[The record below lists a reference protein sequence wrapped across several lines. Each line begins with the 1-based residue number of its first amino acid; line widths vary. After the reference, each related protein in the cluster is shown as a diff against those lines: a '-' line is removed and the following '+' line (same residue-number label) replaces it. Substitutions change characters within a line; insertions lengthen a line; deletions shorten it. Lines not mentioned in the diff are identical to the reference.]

1 MRKFLIFIV
10 VAVASCALVW
20 YFAPHVGAKLPPDV
34 RARICS
40 AVDFTRDSAT
50 ALFKRLRESEKKVS
64 PSQNDEVAQQ
74 KSARV
79 RPVALE
85 DATWGVLKRITPVEE
100 LDGKPIGNAPGGR
113 LFMIK
118 ETVSTT
124 NGLKVAGTFVSQK
137 ITRTVCIPA
146 DNICCF
152 SGTPDLL
159 PTNQLASL
167 GKYYKLTGEAE
178 TLKAKLQQKAGS
190 SPFLQDAAAA
200 LRQLRSL
207 EKTAAERKS
216 TADADTLRKLTYEVS
231 RLRVKVQ
238 ELNQKHKDWKAKHAD
253 QLPDPEKDPAHIKL
267 LRELEKC
274 AEPIKDLLP

>member
-1 MRKFLIFIV
+1 MGMKFLATY
-10 VAVASCALVW
+10 VALAAGSGALVW
-20 YFAPHVGAKLPPDV
+20 HFAPTIGEKLPPEV

-40 AVDFTRDSAT
+40 VVDSTTS
-50 ALFKRLRESEKKVS
+50 LFKGLSKSEEPVSTPQNGKV
-64 PSQNDEVAQQ
+64 VQQ

-85 DATWGVLKRITPVEE
+85 DAKWGVLKRVTPVEE
-100 LDGKPIGNAPGGR
+100 LDGKPIGNAPSGR
-113 LFMIK
+113 FFMIK

-124 NGLKVAGTFVSQK
+124 NGLKVAGTFISQK
-137 ITRTVCIPA
+137 ITRTVRIPA
-146 DNICCF
+146 DNIYCL

-167 GKYYKLTGEAE
+167 GKYYQLAGEAE
-178 TLKAKLQQKAGS
+178 ALKAKLQQGASS
-190 SPFLQDAAAA
+190 SPYLHDAAAA

-216 TADADTLRKLTYEVS
+216 TADADTLRKITYEVS

-238 ELNQKHKDWKAKHAD
+238 ELNQKHKDWKAKHAS
-253 QLPDPEKDPAHIKL
+253 QLPDPEKDPAHVKL
-267 LRELEKC
+267 IRQLEKC

>member
-1 MRKFLIFIV
+1 MGMKFLATY
-10 VAVASCALVW
+10 VALAAGSGALVW
-20 YFAPHVGAKLPPDV
+20 HFAPTIGEKLPPEV

-40 AVDFTRDSAT
+40 VVDSTTS
-50 ALFKRLRESEKKVS
+50 LFKGLSKSEEPVSTPQNGKV
-64 PSQNDEVAQQ
+64 VQQ

-85 DATWGVLKRITPVEE
+85 DAKWGVLKRVTPVEE
-100 LDGKPIGNAPGGR
+100 LDGKPIGNAPSGR
-113 LFMIK
+113 FFMIK

-124 NGLKVAGTFVSQK
+124 NGLKVAGTFISQK
-137 ITRTVCIPA
+137 ITRTVRIPA
-146 DNICCF
+146 DNIYCL

-167 GKYYKLTGEAE
+167 GKYYQLAGEAE
-178 TLKAKLQQKAGS
+178 ALKAKLQQGASS
-190 SPFLQDAAAA
+190 SPYLHDAAAA
-200 LRQLRSL
+200 LRQLRSR

-216 TADADTLRKLTYEVS
+216 TADADTLRKITYEVS

-238 ELNQKHKDWKAKHAD
+238 ELNQKHKDWKAKHAS
-253 QLPDPEKDPAHIKL
+253 QLPDPEKDPAHVKL
-267 LRELEKC
+267 IRQLEKC